1 MERPHLSP
9 GFGLPL
15 YILGSRLGGSGGRNE
30 GSGPK
35 FGVIGLPGG
44 EVNALCDCW

>member
-1 MERPHLSP
+1 MERLHLSP

-15 YILGSRLGGSGGRNE
+15 YILGGSGGRNE

-35 FGVIGLPGG
+35 FGVTGLPGG